1 MRKKSIFASVF
12 AILLFGGFG
21 VFLFLATPVQVYINR
36 IGYQAI
42 IHVEL
47 RTLLNMDTAIDFI
60 TTQFGKFWEIFT
72 ATALQT
78 DKTYKGVALLCLQI
92 TRLIK
97 GTSFGL
103 VCIALIVKIFWKK
116 MPNFV
121 WIIPFAFLLLTDLV
135 LIITT
140 IVALVGCHQE
150 LYQQMIVHT
159 VAEYNFWL
167 MAIREVCICFAFLI
181 MDGALLALVVL
192 KRLLQKLH
200 ILSTLRA
207 LPMILAVLTLCIYL
221 GFSGFIIDD
230 TVYLELLAYA
240 LATGA
245 YIALGQALLQEDP
258 VEEISVAVAE
268 EPTPIAEAEEE
279 EQVLFPT
286 IEKA

>member
-1 MRKKSIFASVF
+1 MRKKSILASVF
-12 AILLFGGFG
+12 AILLLGGFG
-21 VFLFLATPVQVYINR
+21 VFLFLATPVQVYIDR

-42 IHVEL
+42 VREEL

-135 LIITT
+135 LIVST
-140 IVALVGCHQE
+140 IVALVSCHQE
-150 LYQQMIVHT
+150 LYQQMRVHT
-159 VAEYNFWL
+159 IAEYNFWI
-167 MAIREVCICFAFLI
+167 MAFREVCICFAFLI
-181 MDGALLALVVL
+181 MDGALLALVAL
-192 KRLLQKLH
+192 KKLLQKLH

-240 LATGA
+240 LATSA
-245 YIALGQALLQEDP
+245 YIALAQALLQEDP
-258 VEEISVAVAE
+258 
-268 EPTPIAEAEEE
+268 
-279 EQVLFPT
+279 
-286 IEKA
+286 IEKIPVIVVQEPVPVVETDGEQTAFPVIEK